1 MLAGVDRELLARAY
15 DRSAE
20 GYDERFRALQREKYR
35 AAGLLLDAFPAPA
48 GDILDAGGGTG
59 LFSEWLADPQEPLP
73 RLRAALRAR
82 RLVILDASVGML
94 RYRTAHCF

>member
-1 MLAGVDRELLARAY
+1 MTAAPRATTNDFARCSA
-15 DRSAE
+15 RSI
-20 GYDERFRALQREKYR
+20 GLQ
-35 AAGLLLDAFPAPA
+35 GCCSDAFPAPA

-73 RLRAALRAR
+73 GLRAALRAR